1 MDLIITPIVSPLF
14 LLWQYLEQDKTADP
28 LTKKELQEVIA
39 AWIRLMDVTVVEKGL
54 WHVLNGGRGWKV
66 AGMGGLA
73 GETSDILFWDKAVAT
88 GEEEDAGVAVFF
100 GR

>member
-1 MDLIITPIVSPLF
+1 
-14 LLWQYLEQDKTADP
+14 
-28 LTKKELQEVIA
+28 
-39 AWIRLMDVTVVEKGL
+39 MDVTVVEKGL